1 MKKAFAMQIPL
12 SVLKM
17 RGGGSVAAAQ
27 CKPMMMRASSFSDN
41 KISIKKVAASSSACR
56 EVPKS
61 LTGLASATR

>member
-1 MKKAFAMQIPL
+1 MQIPL

-17 RGGGSVAAAQ
+17 RGGGGVAQ
-27 CKPMMMRASSFSDN
+27 CKPMMMMRASSFSDN